1 MSGRFIVFEGI
12 DGSGKT
18 TQLERLY
25 ERLTAAGYDI
35 RTTREPSSGPCG
47 ILLRQALRGFI
58 NLDAATLALL
68 FAADRT
74 DHMQQIKKMLQDGKT
89 VLCDRYV
96 LSSIAYNSDALS
108 AEWILSIN
116 DAARRDLLPDLTIV
130 FDLPVDE
137 AMARIDSRGG
147 AKEQF
152 EEKEKLQR
160 IRDHYLHWAEQLP
173 EKIVII
179 DGSDSPE
186 AVSARLDELIR
197 PYL

>member
-25 ERLTAAGYDI
+25 EHLSTSGHDVQ
-35 RTTREPSSGPCG
+35 TTREPSSGPCG
-47 ILLRQALRGFI
+47 VLLRQALRGDI
-58 NLDAATLALL
+58 NLDSATLALL

-74 DHMQQIKKMLQDGKT
+74 DHMQQIKKALQKGKI

-108 AEWILSIN
+108 AEWILQIN
-116 DAARRDLLPDLTIV
+116 DAARHDLLPDLTIL
-130 FDLPVDE
+130 FDIPVDE
-137 AMARIDSRGG
+137 AMARIDNRGEK
-147 AKEQF
+147 KERF

-160 IRDHYLHWAEQLP
+160 IRDHYLHWAKELP
-173 EKIVII
+173 ERIVIV
-179 DGSDSPE
+179 DGSDTPDAISQ
-186 AVSARLDELIR
+186 RLSELID